1 MTAGTPSVPAPP
13 APSHAASQRL
23 FEEASRYIPGGSSR
37 VHYFYEPF
45 PIYAHHGAGCRLTD
59 VDGVE
64 RLDFVNNMTS
74 LIHGHAHPRI
84 LAAIADQMQRGTAWS
99 EPGEEELRLAKH
111 LVERVP
117 SIERIRFGNSGTEN
131 VMMAVKLARAFT
143 GRHKIAKFEGFYHGY
158 YDYIQVSVKSL
169 PANWGPEEEPAS
181 TPNSGGLSPTVLDE
195 VVTIPFNKP
204 ELLEALLAKHGR
216 DLAAFLV
223 DPLASQAG
231 SPVPAPGFLDRLTE
245 LTRHHGIVL
254 IYDEVVSFRLGY
266 AGGQERYGGTPDL
279 TALGKIIGGGL
290 PVGAVGGRADI
301 MALFDPTKGP
311 PKVLSGG
318 TFSANPL
325 TMAAGL
331 AAMELYTRAEVE
343 RLNALG
349 ARMRDGMNALF
360 AARGL
365 SMCAG
370 GDGSL
375 VRILLMDEPVRD
387 YRHFAT
393 ASGPAKRL
401 AAIHAALLDEGV
413 IVTRMGTAC
422 LSTPMGTDE
431 VDAFVR
437 ALDRALDH
445 VPA

>member
-1 MTAGTPSVPAPP
+1 MNPGSSPSATA
-13 APSHAASQRL
+13 APSTAASKRL
-23 FEEASRYIPGGSSR
+23 FEEACQYIPGGSSR
-37 VHYFYEPF
+37 VHYFYEPY
-45 PIYAHHGAGCRLTD
+45 PIYAHSGRGCRLTD

-74 LIHGHAHPRI
+74 LIHGHAHPRV
-84 LAAIADQMQRGTAWS
+84 LAAIAEQAQRGTAWS
-99 EPGEEELRLAKH
+99 EPGAEEVQLARH

-158 YDYIQVSVKSL
+158 YDYIQVSVKSA
-169 PANWGPEEEPAS
+169 PSNWGPEESPAS
-181 TPNSGGLSPTVLDE
+181 VPNSGGLSPTVLDE

-204 ELLEALLAKHGR
+204 ELLEALLAKHGP

-231 SPVPAPGFLDRLTE
+231 SPVPATGFLERLTE

-301 MALFDPTKGP
+301 MALLDPSKGP

-331 AAMELYTRAEVE
+331 TAMELYTRAEVE

-349 ARMRDGMNALF
+349 ARLRDGMNASF
-360 AARGL
+360 QAHGRP
-365 SMCAG
+365 MYAG

-375 VRILLMDEPVRD
+375 CRILLLTEPVRD
-387 YRHFAT
+387 YRHFT
-393 ASGPAKRL
+393 NASGPAKQL
-401 AAIHAALLDEGV
+401 AAIHAGMLDEGV
-413 IVTRMGTAC
+413 IITRAGTAC
-422 LSTPMGTDE
+422 LSTPMGE
-431 VDAFVR
+431 GEIDAFVR
-437 ALDRALDH
+437 ALDRVLDH
-445 VPA
+445 LPA

>member
-1 MTAGTPSVPAPP
+1 MSAGTFA
-13 APSHAASQRL
+13 APSTAASQRL
-23 FEEASRYIPGGSSR
+23 FEEACQYIPGGTSR

-45 PIYAHHGAGCRLTD
+45 PIYARSGAGCRLTD

-74 LIHGHAHPRI
+74 LIHGHAHARI
-84 LAAIADQMQRGTAWS
+84 MAAMVEQMQRGTAWS
-99 EPGEEELRLAKH
+99 EPGDEEVRLAKH

-158 YDYIQVSVKSL
+158 YDYVQVSVKSA
-169 PANWGPEEEPAS
+169 PSSWGPEESPTSIA
-181 TPNSGGLSPTVLDE
+181 NSGGLSPTVLDE
-195 VVTIPFNKP
+195 VVTVPFNKP
-204 ELLEALLAKHGR
+204 EVLEQLLERHGSS
-216 DLAAFLV
+216 LAAFLV

-231 SPVPAPGFLDRLTE
+231 SPIPEPGFLERLTE
-245 LTRHHGIVL
+245 LTRRHGIVL

-266 AGGQERYGGTPDL
+266 GGAQERYGGTPDL

-301 MALFDPTKGP
+301 MALLDPTKGP
-311 PKVLSGG
+311 PKVVSGG

-331 AAMELYTRAEVE
+331 AAMELYSRSEVE
-343 RLNALG
+343 RLDVLG
-349 ARMRDGMNALF
+349 ARMREHMNALF
-360 AARGL
+360 SAR
-365 SMCAG
+365 SEAMCAG

-375 VRILLMDEPVRD
+375 VRILLMNEPVRD
-387 YRHFAT
+387 YRHFVT
-393 ASGPAKRL
+393 ESGPAKQL
-401 AAIHAALLDEGV
+401 AAIHARMLDEGV
-413 IVTRMGTAC
+413 IITRMGTAC
-422 LSTPMGTDE
+422 LSTPMGEDD
-431 VDAFVR
+431 VDAFVL
-437 ALDRALDH
+437 ALDRVLDQI
-445 VPA
+445 PA

>member
-1 MTAGTPSVPAPP
+1 MSAGLSAVPST
-13 APSHAASQRL
+13 AASHRL
-23 FEEASRYIPGGSSR
+23 FEEACKYIPGGTSR
-37 VHYFYEPF
+37 VHYFYDPY
-45 PIYAHHGAGCRLTD
+45 PIYARSGAGCRLTD

-84 LAAIADQMQRGTAWS
+84 LAAIGEQMQRGTAWS
-99 EPGEEELRLAKH
+99 EPGEEEVRLARH

-158 YDYIQVSVKSL
+158 YDYIQVSVKSM
-169 PANWGPEEEPAS
+169 PSDWGPEESPVS
-181 TPNSGGLSPTVLDE
+181 TPNSGGLSPSVLDE

-204 ELLEALLAKHGR
+204 DVLEALMEKHGPS
-216 DLAAFLV
+216 LAACLV

-231 SPVPAPGFLDRLTE
+231 SPIPGDGFLARLTE

-254 IYDEVVSFRLGY
+254 IYDEVVSFRLGH
-266 AGGQERYGGTPDL
+266 GGAQENYGGAPDL
-279 TALGKIIGGGL
+279 TVLGKTIGGGL

-301 MALFDPTKGP
+301 MALLDPTKGP
-311 PKVLSGG
+311 PRVLSGG

-325 TMAAGL
+325 TMTAGL
-331 AAMELYTRAEVE
+331 AAMDLYSRAEVE

-349 ARMRDGMNALF
+349 ARMREKLNAVF
-360 AARGL
+360 AARGDA
-365 SMCAG
+365 MCAG
-370 GDGSL
+370 GDGSMI
-375 VRILLMDEPVRD
+375 RILLMKEPPRD
-387 YRHFAT
+387 YRHFAS

-401 AAIHAALLDEGV
+401 AAIHARMLEEGV
-413 IVTRMGTAC
+413 IITRAGTAC
-422 LSTPMGTDE
+422 LSTPMGAAEIDE
-431 VDAFVR
+431 FVLALER
-437 ALDRALDH
+437 ALDRLDSIGT
-445 VPA
+445 